1 MRNRKTDLRIIKTKK
16 SLYES
21 LLDLMKEKPFE
32 ELKVSDICEN
42 ALVNRST
49 FYSHFD
55 DKYDLLDSLICDLKE
70 GSSEELSK
78 NTNISNS
85 KEYYLEMIKLLLDH
99 IEDKKDVYAMVLI
112 NNKNGVGMDMVYDA
126 LNEDITK
133 RIEIEGHKLNRGIPS
148 SIIAKFYLG
157 AVFNLGREWLISN
170 NKYSKDEIIS
180 YLEDLLPDVL

>member
-1 MRNRKTDLRIIKTKK
+1 MRSRKTDLRIIKTKK

-55 DKYDLLDSLICDLKE
+55 DKYDLLDSLICDLKD
-70 GSSEELSK
+70 SLSLELSK

-99 IEDKKDVYAMVLI
+99 VEEKKDVYAAVLI

-126 LNEDITK
+126 LNEDVVK
-133 RIEIEGHKLNRGIPS
+133 RIEVEGHKLNRGIPS

-170 NKYSKDEIIS
+170 NKYSKEEIIK